1 MFISGKQI
9 HHAWN
14 NTKKFFKIRTT
25 KAASG
30 HKPSMD
36 TPSCLEKVCL
46 LRHLPYKIWE
56 WGKLLAQLL
65 KDCNPMTQ
73 YENKSW
79 TSTSEDEGIWKE
91 YRKQLHKNND

>member
-1 MFISGKQI
+1 MKGE
-9 HHAWN
+9 N
-14 NTKKFFKIRTT
+14 
-25 KAASG
+25 G
-30 HKPSMD
+30 HKPLTD
-36 TPSCLEKVCL
+36 TLSCLEKVCL

-79 TSTSEDEGIWKE
+79 TSTSEDGDIWIE
-91 YRKQLHKNND
+91 YRKQLHNKNND